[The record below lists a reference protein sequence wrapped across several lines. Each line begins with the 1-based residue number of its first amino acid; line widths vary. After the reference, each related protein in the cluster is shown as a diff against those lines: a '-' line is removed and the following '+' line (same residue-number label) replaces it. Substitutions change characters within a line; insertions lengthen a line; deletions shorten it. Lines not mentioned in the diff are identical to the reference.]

1 MNFIPKTLLKKL
13 YTRGSLTKANEGIIF
28 NVKNRLIDVHLE
40 GLNALEIEGVPVEKS
55 KIFTDLGHGEW
66 VPVEEIQ
73 QQKGFSFKLGKSFN
87 VLVKTQIN
95 DVMHLKLDFKFDT
108 KPFGRLSFGVTDQVN
123 ESRQE
128 REVKIPRIY
137 KDDYSRKAIEQR
149 LDFIKSFTG
158 KDPKYIHESIKDTSV
173 YQGNIEHLTGFAQV
187 PLGIAGPIRIN
198 GEYAN
203 GDFLI
208 PLATTEG
215 TLVASYNKG
224 IKLVN
229 ESGGVN
235 CRVVKDGM
243 QRAPVFIFAT
253 INTAID
259 FSKWIET
266 VSEELKSEAELGSNH
281 LKYQSVEI
289 YQAGNNVFLRFN
301 FFTGDAAGQNM
312 VNKATFQICQW
323 ILQSFEGIKHFFLES
338 NMASDKKH
346 SFLNSLNSRGK
357 RVIAEVTFPE
367 RLLIQNFGVDAHQLQ
382 RHLKVIN
389 LGGMMAGVNNNGAHT
404 ANALAALFIAL
415 GQDVANLAES
425 TAGFL
430 HTEVNAD
437 GGFYCTITL
446 PSLIVGT
453 VGGGTGLP
461 TQKDCLTMMDC
472 YGTGKAKKLAE
483 IIAGVVLAGE
493 ISLGAAISSLDW
505 VAAHEDLGRNSL
517 S

>member
-13 YTRGSLTKANEGIIF
+13 YTRGSLTKTNEGFTF
-28 NVKNRLIDVHLE
+28 NVKNRLIDVHFAGLSSLE
-40 GLNALEIEGVPVEKS
+40 VDGAQVEKS
-55 KIFTDLGHGEW
+55 QIFTDLGSGDW
-66 VPVEEIQ
+66 VAIEEIRKQ
-73 QQKGFSFKLGKSFN
+73 NGFSFKLGKSFN
-87 VLVKTQIN
+87 VLVKRHIVDAEN
-95 DVMHLKLDFKFDT
+95 VSLDFKIDS
-108 KPFGRLSFGVTDQVN
+108 KPFGRLSFGVIDQVN
-123 ESRQE
+123 EKRIV
-128 REVKIPRIY
+128 REVKIPRIAE
-137 KDDYSRKAIEQR
+137 DDYSRKAMEGR
-149 LDFIKSFTG
+149 VDFIKSFTG
-158 KDPKYIHESIKDTSV
+158 TDPKYIHESIKDTSV
-173 YQGNIEHLTGFAQV
+173 YRGNIEHLTGFAQV

-198 GEYAN
+198 GEYAK

-229 ESGGVN
+229 ESGGVT
-235 CRVVKDGM
+235 CRVVKDSM
-243 QRAPVFIFAT
+243 QRAPVFIFET
-253 INTAID
+253 LSKAID

-266 VSEELKSEAELGSNH
+266 VGKELKSEAELGSNH
-281 LKYQSVEI
+281 LKYEHVEI

-312 VNKATFQICQW
+312 VNKATFQMCQW
-323 ILQSFEGIKHFFLES
+323 ILESFEGIKHFFLES

-346 SFLNSLNSRGK
+346 SFINSLNSRGK

-367 RLLIQNFGVDAHQLQ
+367 KILIQNFGVDAHQLQ

-425 TAGFL
+425 TSGFL
-430 HTEVNAD
+430 HTEINPD
-437 GGFYCTITL
+437 GGFYCTFTL

-472 YGTGKAKKLAE
+472 YGAGKAKKLAE
-483 IIAGVVLAGE
+483 IIAGVVIAGE

-505 VAAHEDLGRNSL
+505 VAAHEDLGRNSIT
-517 S
+517 

>member
-13 YTRGSLTKANEGIIF
+13 YTRGSLTKSDAGFVF
-28 NVKNRLIDVHLE
+28 NIKNRLIDVHF
-40 GLNALEIEGVPVEKS
+40 GALNALEVAGVHVPQNQ
-55 KIFTDLGHGEW
+55 IFADLGDGKW
-66 VPVEEIQ
+66 ISIEELNKQ
-73 QQKGFSFKLGKSFN
+73 NGFSLKLGKSFN
-87 VLVKTQIN
+87 VLVKLQIN
-95 DVMHLKLDFKFDT
+95 GAENLRLDFKFDT
-108 KPFGRLSFGVTDQVN
+108 KPFGRLSFGVDDQVN
-123 ESRQE
+123 ELQTERQI
-128 REVKIPRIY
+128 KIPRIS
-137 KDDYSRKAIEQR
+137 DSDYSRQAMDKR
-149 LDFIKSFTG
+149 LDFVKSFTG
-158 KDPKYIHESIKDTSV
+158 NDPKYIHQQIENTSV

-187 PLGIAGPIRIN
+187 PMGIAGPIRIN
-198 GEYAN
+198 GEHAQ

-229 ESGGVN
+229 QSGGVN

-243 QRAPVFIFAT
+243 QRAPVFIFET
-253 INTAID
+253 LSGAID
-259 FSKWIET
+259 FAKWIET
-266 VSEELKSEAELGSNH
+266 VPENLKAEAEMSSNH
-281 LKYQSVEI
+281 LKYQSVET

-323 ILQSFEGIKHFFLES
+323 ILESFKGIKHFFLES

-346 SFLNSLNSRGK
+346 SFINSLNSRGK
-357 RVIAEVTFPE
+357 RVIAEVTFSE
-367 RLLIQNFGVDAHQLQ
+367 RLLVQNFGVDGHQLQ
-382 RHLKVIN
+382 RHLGVAN
-389 LGGMMAGVNNNGAHT
+389 LGGMMAGVSNNGLHT
-404 ANALAALFIAL
+404 ANALAALFIAT

-430 HTEVNAD
+430 HTEVMPD
-437 GGFYCTITL
+437 GSFYGTITL

-461 TQKDCLTMMDC
+461 TQKDCLQMMDC
-472 YGTGKAKKLAE
+472 YGNGKAKKLAE

-505 VAAHEDLGRNSL
+505 VAAHEDLGRNSII
-517 S
+517 

>member
-13 YTRGSLTKANEGIIF
+13 YTRGSLTKANEGFTF
-28 NVKNRLIDVHLE
+28 NIKNRLIDVHFE
-40 GLNALEIEGVPVEKS
+40 ALSLLAIEGTQVDHER
-55 KIFTDLGHGEW
+55 IFADLGDGKWRSIDELN
-66 VPVEEIQ
+66 E
-73 QQKGFSFKLGKSFN
+73 QKGFDLKLGKSFN
-87 VLVKTQIN
+87 VLVKSELNGAARIN
-95 DVMHLKLDFKFDT
+95 LDFKFNT
-108 KPFGRLSFGVTDQVN
+108 KPFGKLSFGINDQIN
-123 ESRQE
+123 EIQVE
-128 REVKIPRIY
+128 RAVKIPRIPE
-137 KDDYSRKAIEQR
+137 DDYGRQAIDKR
-149 LDFIKSFTG
+149 LDFVKDFTG
-158 KDPKYIHESIKDTSV
+158 KDPKYIHQQINETTV

-187 PLGIAGPIRIN
+187 PLGIAGPIKIN
-198 GEYAN
+198 GEYAK
-203 GDFLI
+203 GDFLV

-243 QRAPVFIFAT
+243 QRAPVFIFDDL
-253 INTAID
+253 NKAID
-259 FSKWIET
+259 FSQWIET
-266 VSEELKSEAELGSNH
+266 VSDNLKAEAELGSRH
-281 LKYQSVEI
+281 LKYQHVEV

-312 VNKATFQICQW
+312 ANKATFQICQW
-323 ILQSFEGIKHFFLES
+323 ILESYKGIKHFYLES

-357 RVIAEVTFPE
+357 RVIAEITFSE
-367 RLLIQNFGVDAHQLQ
+367 KLLVQNFGVDARQLQ
-382 RHLKVIN
+382 RHLGVAN
-389 LGGMMAGVNNNGAHT
+389 LGGMMAGVNNNGLHT
-404 ANALAALFIAL
+404 ANALAALYIAL

-430 HTEVNAD
+430 HTEITPD
-437 GGFYCTITL
+437 GSLYGTITL
-446 PSLIVGT
+446 PSLIVAT

-461 TQKDCLTMMDC
+461 TQKDCLEMMDC
-472 YGTGKAKKLAE
+472 YGSGKAKKLAE

-505 VAAHEDLGRNSL
+505 VAAHEDLGRNSIP
-517 S
+517 